1 MKRFTVVNEGYNM
14 EEVNRFIDIVIKR
27 LEKLNNEN
35 AMLQTKISSLEEK
48 LKEEKAEKQSS
59 TLQLEIHSMYRAYF
73 HQPESF
79 FYEQDAEFILHYLQ
93 TEFPKQEFLQRIEML
108 SELLCY
114 DASIKSSA
122 KEKKELYR
130 KALYTMEYLDT
141 HSDTF
146 SFERRRKIGEIK
158 AEVDE

>member
-1 MKRFTVVNEGYNM
+1 MPNSSFITSKR
-14 EEVNRFIDIVIKR
+14 K
-27 LEKLNNEN
+27 
-35 AMLQTKISSLEEK
+35 
-48 LKEEKAEKQSS
+48 
-59 TLQLEIHSMYRAYF
+59 
-73 HQPESF
+73 
-79 FYEQDAEFILHYLQ
+79 
-93 TEFPKQEFLQRIEML
+93 FPKQEFLQRIEML

-146 SFERRRKIGEIK
+146 PSKE
-158 AEVDE
+158 DEK

>member
-1 MKRFTVVNEGYNM
+1 MLERDYIM
-14 EEVNRFIDIVIKR
+14 R
-27 LEKLNNEN
+27 LIRQFFEAL
-35 AMLQTKISSLEEK
+35 EK

-79 FYEQDAEFILHYLQ
+79 FYEQDAEFILHYL
-93 TEFPKQEFLQRIEML
+93 LQRIEML

>member
-1 MKRFTVVNEGYNM
+1 MLERDYIM
-14 EEVNRFIDIVIKR
+14 R
-27 LEKLNNEN
+27 LIRQFFEAL
-35 AMLQTKISSLEEK
+35 EK

-108 SELLCY
+108 SELLC
-114 DASIKSSA
+114 SA

>member
-1 MKRFTVVNEGYNM
+1 MLERDYIM
-14 EEVNRFIDIVIKR
+14 R
-27 LEKLNNEN
+27 LIRQFFEAL
-35 AMLQTKISSLEEK
+35 EK

-122 KEKKELYR
+122 KE
-130 KALYTMEYLDT
+130 
-141 HSDTF
+141 
-146 SFERRRKIGEIK
+146 
-158 AEVDE
+158 

>member
-1 MKRFTVVNEGYNM
+1 MLERDYIM
-14 EEVNRFIDIVIKR
+14 R
-27 LEKLNNEN
+27 LIRQFFEAL
-35 AMLQTKISSLEEK
+35 EK

-59 TLQLEIHSMYRAYF
+59 TLQLEIHSIYRAYF

-79 FYEQDAEFILHYLQ
+79 FYEQDTEFILHYLQ

>member
-1 MKRFTVVNEGYNM
+1 
-14 EEVNRFIDIVIKR
+14 
-27 LEKLNNEN
+27 
-35 AMLQTKISSLEEK
+35 
-48 LKEEKAEKQSS
+48 
-59 TLQLEIHSMYRAYF
+59 
-73 HQPESF
+73 
-79 FYEQDAEFILHYLQ
+79 
-93 TEFPKQEFLQRIEML
+93 ML

-130 KALYTMEYLDT
+130 KTLYTMEYLDT

>member
-1 MKRFTVVNEGYNM
+1 MLERDYIM
-14 EEVNRFIDIVIKR
+14 R
-27 LEKLNNEN
+27 LIRQFFEAL
-35 AMLQTKISSLEEK
+35 EK

-93 TEFPKQEFLQRIEML
+93 TEFPKQ
-108 SELLCY
+108 